1 MPQGYQH
8 LTQAQRCQIYGLKG
22 SKMTHQKIATELG
35 VSQATI
41 SRELRRN
48 SGKRGYRHKQAH
60 EKAELRKYLSR
71 AVCRKMTHEN
81 ICRIEKM
88 LTQDQFSPEQIS
100 GRMKLLGIAQI
111 SHESIYLHI
120 WRDKSTGGSLY
131 KHLRRSGKK
140 YNKRSGKLAGRGLIP
155 NRVDIALRPV
165 EVDAKIRVGDFE
177 GDTVIGKEHRGA
189 IMTMVDRVTKLTLMH
204 HLSSTKADETASA
217 IIKRM
222 LPIKQFVFTIT
233 TDNGKEFAKHESIA
247 TTLDAKI
254 YFAQPYH
261 SWERGL
267 NENTNG
273 LLRQYFP
280 KGTDFSTITQ
290 QQVLE
295 VEQKLNNRPRKTL
308 GYRTPIEEFLRLTG
322 VDLNYALQC

>member
-8 LTQAQRCQIYGLKG
+8 LTQAQRCQIYGFKG
-22 SKMTHQKIATELG
+22 SKMTQQKIAAELHIN
-35 VSQATI
+35 QATI
-41 SRELRRN
+41 SRELQRN
-48 SGKRGYRHKQAH
+48 AGKRGYRHKQAQ
-60 EKAELRKYLSR
+60 EKADQRKYASR

-88 LTQDQFSPEQIS
+88 LTEDQLSPEQIS
-100 GRMKLLGIAQI
+100 GRLKLLGTAQI
-111 SHESIYLHI
+111 SHERIYLHI
-120 WRDKSTGGSLY
+120 WQDKRDGGALY
-131 KHLRRSGKK
+131 KHLRRCGKK

-155 NRVDIALRPV
+155 NRIDISLRPV
-165 EVDAKIRVGDFE
+165 EVATKIRVGDFE

-189 IMTMVDRVTKLTLMH
+189 IMTMVDRVTKVTLMH
-204 HLSSTKADETASA
+204 HLSSTKAEETASA

-222 LPIKQFVFTIT
+222 FPIKHLVLTIT

-247 TTLDAKI
+247 AALDAKI

-273 LLRQYFP
+273 LIRQYFP
-280 KGTDFSTITQ
+280 KGSDFSTLTQ

-308 GYRTPIEEFLRLTG
+308 GYRTPSEEFLRLTG
-322 VDLNYALQC
+322 VNLNYALQC

>member
-1 MPQGYQH
+1 MSQGYHH

-48 SGKRGYRHKQAH
+48 TGKRGYRHKQAH
-60 EKAELRKYLSR
+60 EKAEQRKYLSS
-71 AVCRKMTHEN
+71 AVCRKMTNEN
-81 ICRIEKM
+81 ICHIEKM

-100 GRMKLLGIAQI
+100 GRLKLLGIAQI
-111 SHESIYLHI
+111 SHESIYLYI
-120 WRDKSTGGSLY
+120 WRDKRTGGSLY

-155 NRVDIALRPV
+155 NRVDISLRPV
-165 EVDAKIRVGDFE
+165 EVAAKSRVGDFE

-222 LPIKQFVFTIT
+222 LPIQKILFR
-233 TDNGKEFAKHESIA
+233 EFNIEVHN
-247 TTLDAKI
+247 
-254 YFAQPYH
+254 
-261 SWERGL
+261 L
-267 NENTNG
+267 NPH
-273 LLRQYFP
+273 L
-280 KGTDFSTITQ
+280 
-290 QQVLE
+290 
-295 VEQKLNNRPRKTL
+295 
-308 GYRTPIEEFLRLTG
+308 
-322 VDLNYALQC
+322 